1 MIYDVII
8 LGGGIAGLYASHQI
22 LKQNP
27 KTKILVLE
35 KENYLGGRI
44 YTFRNKKMEVDAG
57 AGRFNDKHTLLLK
70 LIDELGLQKSMRP
83 ISADAVF
90 IRSGQQ
96 GQVSNSVFDA
106 PEDPI
111 EENLILQRI
120 LNGDPKFLGSIQQP
134 IVKVG
139 LDLAL
144 GEKTQPAA
152 EIIAKIL
159 LDSKLQ
165 SRDDLIQYSFI
176 EYASKVV
183 PPEEVQFIM
192 DTFGYYS
199 ELVMM
204 NAYDACVLMDTL
216 SPTNQFYI
224 MKGGMD
230 ILIKKLE
237 SKLSKY
243 KNWKWMKSKTVEN
256 IAFLSQEQSDLLHK
270 PKTQKRRRGIQNTRK
285 NRKPSSSS
293 TDVEVE
299 GGNLWKDIMDIPRK
313 IQKNPDFE
321 VPMTSTQIMSSSL
334 LPRRQNV
341 HKIQC
346 NDGTSYVGKICIST
360 LPKNAMEQ
368 MKIFHPV
375 APLLNK
381 IKCGALCRIYSK
393 YEADPKT
400 GKMWFEDLPKSTT
413 DNKLRII
420 IPIDVKKGVIMVS
433 YTDNVYAEYWRKIYE
448 KEGVGEVE
456 KKIRFWMEKTVGKPV
471 PKPVETRVFYWKCG
485 VGYWG
490 IGANSS
496 LISKRLTQPY
506 ASQELYICGESY
518 SEKHQQWVE
527 GSLETA
533 QKVVD
538 KIYGKSRFEGV
549 FIGCGCGKNNANRN
563 GYL

>member
-70 LIDELGLQKSMRP
+70 LIDELGLKKYLRP
-83 ISADAVF
+83 ISAEAVF
-90 IRSGQQ
+90 IRSGQN
-96 GQVSNSVFDA
+96 GQISNSVFDA
-106 PEDPI
+106 PDDPI

-120 LNGDPKFLGSIQQP
+120 LNGDPKLLTTIQQP
-134 IVKVG
+134 LVKFG

-152 EIIAKIL
+152 NIIAKIL
-159 LDSKLQ
+159 LDSKTQ
-165 SRDDLIQYSFI
+165 NRDDLIQYSFI

-204 NAYDACVLMDTL
+204 NAYDACILMDTL
-216 SPTNQFYI
+216 SPINQFYS

-230 ILIKKLE
+230 IIIKKLE

-243 KNWKWMKSKTVEN
+243 KNWKCLKSKTVEN
-256 IAFLSQEQSDLLHK
+256 ISLLSQEQSDLLHK
-270 PKTQKRRRGIQNTRK
+270 QKTHKYKRGIYTTRK
-285 NRKPSSSS
+285 NKKHFSYN
-293 TDVEVE
+293 DVE
-299 GGNLWKDIMDIPRK
+299 GGNLWKDIIDIPKK
-313 IQKNPDFE
+313 IQKNPYFE
-321 VPMTSTQIMSSSL
+321 VPMNTTHTMASH
-334 LPRRQNV
+334 LPPSRQNV
-341 HKIQC
+341 HKILC

-360 LPKNAMEQ
+360 LPKNAVEQ
-368 MKIFHPV
+368 LKIFRPIY
-375 APLLNK
+375 PLLNK
-381 IKCGALCRIYSK
+381 IKCGSLCRIYSK

-456 KKIRFWMEKTVGKPV
+456 KKIQFWMEKTLGRPV

-506 ASQELYICGESY
+506 PSQELYICGESY
-518 SEKHQQWVE
+518 SEQNQQWVE

-538 KIYGKSRFEGV
+538 KIYGKSRGWGMEQDG
-549 FIGCGCGKNNANRN
+549 GCGCDKSKKDN